1 MCQRMGRRKN
11 TLQFIGNRVLEN
23 YNFLKRIAKT
33 HSEKKWKSLVQNANK
48 EELLALTEISTN
60 ILAGRFKLSK
70 KQKEKL
76 VPFAKYI
83 RKIARARSEEGA
95 RKLFINQ
102 QGGQAIFGALLTPIL
117 VEAARHLI
125 SEIAGNG

>member
-1 MCQRMGRRKN
+1 MGRRKK
-11 TLQFIGNRVLEN
+11 TLQSIGPRVLEN

-33 HSEKKWKSLVQNANK
+33 HSDKKWKSLVHNATR
-48 EELLALTEISTN
+48 EELLALTEISSN
-60 ILAGRFKLSK
+60 ILAGRFKLTN
-70 KQKEKL
+70 KQREKL

-102 QGGQAIFGALLTPIL
+102 QGGQAILGTLLAPIL
-117 VEAARHLI
+117 LEAAQHLI
-125 SEIAGNG
+125 SKIAGNG